1 MLAISCR
8 RSSSIMNSSKRF
20 AIAASSINLDTSLKN
35 NIQYKTILGI
45 SKVLEKRLY
54 TMAKG
59 VMPAISQTEQVAL
72 GCGTIGFDCHI
83 FTGSPSLQHLVDTYD
98 PKLSEEELS
107 FLDNEVNELF
117 NLLNDH
123 DISTSTKNFR
133 NI

>member
-8 RSSSIMNSSKRF
+8 RSSLIMNSSKRF
-20 AIAASSINLDTSLKN
+20 AIAANSINLDTSLKN

-45 SKVLEKRLY
+45 YKVLEKRLY

-83 FTGSPSLQHLVDTYD
+83 LTGSPFLQHLVDTYD

-123 DISTSTKNFR
+123 DISTSTKKFR

>member
-8 RSSSIMNSSKRF
+8 RSSLIMNSSKRF

-59 VMPAISQTEQVAL
+59 VMPAISQTEKVAL

-117 NLLNDH
+117 NRLNDH

>member
-1 MLAISCR
+1 
-8 RSSSIMNSSKRF
+8 
-20 AIAASSINLDTSLKN
+20 
-35 NIQYKTILGI
+35 
-45 SKVLEKRLY
+45 
-54 TMAKG
+54 MAKG
-59 VMPAISQTEQVAL
+59 VMPAISQTEKVAL

-83 FTGSPSLQHLVDTYD
+83 LTGSPFLQHLVDTYD

-133 NI
+133 NIWETKDFLLWRHEKSGAGKSFLPMQFL